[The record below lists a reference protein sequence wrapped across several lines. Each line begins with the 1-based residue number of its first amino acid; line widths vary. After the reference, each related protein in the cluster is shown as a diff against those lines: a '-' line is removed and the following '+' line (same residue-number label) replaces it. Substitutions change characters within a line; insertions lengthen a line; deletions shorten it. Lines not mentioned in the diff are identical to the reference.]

1 MVVGVAFLQR
11 REMRYKDSVKEVVWI
26 ERMKN
31 NKTYKEISEKLGISI
46 YMVKKILKER
56 QEKRGRK

>member
-1 MVVGVAFLQR
+1 
-11 REMRYKDSVKEVVWI
+11 MRYKDSVKEVVWI